1 MQFQNG
7 NKLVSMKS
15 KALQQFEKS
24 MDIGYEQ
31 WHDGIGYD
39 LDAIVQ
45 LTDNEIKI
53 VEGLLIPR
61 AGNDWRDLEALDRI
75 GTPAAI
81 QAIHRVRKTAD
92 VQIQLTAHQ
101 YGPEPTEPE
110 WERAIMNSLATAEI
124 ISGLISALN
133 CAIENPS
140 DPVIAMLWSRV
151 RDPKSG
157 VAYHCAAALCCIGG
171 VIDSMNDDKYR
182 ALFLRLVGPSSEDR
196 SLAVQELEEMLIVP
210 K

>member
-1 MQFQNG
+1 M
-7 NKLVSMKS
+7 VSEELRK
-15 KALQQFEKS
+15 FEKS

-39 LDAIVQ
+39 LEALDQ
-45 LTDNEIKI
+45 LTDSEKKN
-53 VEGLLIPR
+53 VEGILIPR
-61 AGNDWRDLEALDRI
+61 AGNDWRDLEALDRL

-81 QAIHRVRKTAD
+81 QAILRVRQTGE

-101 YGPEPTEPE
+101 YGPKPTEPE

-124 ISGLISALN
+124 ISGLIAALN
-133 CAIENPS
+133 CAIEHPS
-140 DPVIAMLWSRV
+140 DPVVSMLWSKV

-157 VAYHCAAALCCIGG
+157 VAYHCASALCCIGG
-171 VIDSMNDDKYR
+171 VLDSLYDDQYR
-182 ALFLRLVGPSSEDR
+182 NLFLRLVGPSSEDR
-196 SLAVQELEEMLIVP
+196 SLAVKELESILRIS

>member
-1 MQFQNG
+1 MDLEAFNRFQ
-7 NKLVSMKS
+7 
-15 KALQQFEKS
+15 KS

-39 LDAIVQ
+39 LEALDQ
-45 LTDNEIKI
+45 LKDSEKKV

-61 AGNDWRDLEALDRI
+61 AGNDWRDIEALVRL

-81 QAIHRVRKTAD
+81 QAILRVRQTGD

-101 YGPEPTEPE
+101 YGPEPTDAE
-110 WERAIMNSLATAEI
+110 WEGAIMNSLATAEI
-124 ISGLISALN
+124 ISGLIVALN
-133 CAIENPS
+133 CAIEHPS
-140 DPVIAMLWSRV
+140 DPVIAMLWSKV

-157 VAYHCAAALCCIGG
+157 VAYHCASALCCIGG
-171 VIDSMNDDKYR
+171 VLDSLYDDQYR
-182 ALFLRLVGPSSEDR
+182 SLFLRLVGPSSEDR
-196 SLAVQELEEMLIVP
+196 SLAVKELETILRIS